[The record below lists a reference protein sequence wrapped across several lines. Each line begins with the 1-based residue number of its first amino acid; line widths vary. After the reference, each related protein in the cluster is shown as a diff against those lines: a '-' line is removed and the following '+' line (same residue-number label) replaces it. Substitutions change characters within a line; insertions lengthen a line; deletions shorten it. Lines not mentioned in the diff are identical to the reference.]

1 MPSSQTCIPRDEE
14 TLSDSQLE
22 KELWRDCR
30 RLDFLPTTTLHHS
43 TFQVKLVE
51 NNIFKRARTKGRLPL
66 LQTELLLSGIK
77 AVRPGVEVVY
87 STCSLSQLQNQCM
100 VEQAMHLAREEHGI
114 SLQVADLRLLTR
126 LFKDT
131 FQLAPDLHLGQLVL
145 PHLTTNFGPI
155 YMCKLQRLN

>member
-1 MPSSQTCIPRDEE
+1 MSQDRLCSLAM
-14 TLSDSQLE
+14 LSNESQLAR
-22 KELWRDCR
+22 K
-30 RLDFLPTTTLHHS
+30 LDFEYLISDISSKKARRWALA
-43 TFQVKLVE
+43 FQVKLVE

>member
-1 MPSSQTCIPRDEE
+1 
-14 TLSDSQLE
+14 
-22 KELWRDCR
+22 
-30 RLDFLPTTTLHHS
+30 
-43 TFQVKLVE
+43 
-51 NNIFKRARTKGRLPL
+51 
-66 LQTELLLSGIK
+66 
-77 AVRPGVEVVY
+77 
-87 STCSLSQLQNQCM
+87 M